1 MLLCAHKRCVH
12 QADTNEMTETWTW
25 KLSVFPSFAGL
36 LVVLPQSVSMLFS
49 RSFFLQSS
57 KTNEL
62 KLVESNIWS
71 SDYCNA
77 VYKQAEERIG
87 HRLKLSF
94 CEYALRGWVWELE
107 SQKEMKCVC
116 ILLVC
121 DIKLVYLFIY
131 LIVVS
136 KILHVCVDFATAKNE
151 NENERGKA
159 ESGVKRR
166 WTKLHVRRA
175 LPGINHLNASHLN
188 QSSKCLMPTSFSAPF
203 FSFSEIKMN
212 NDASEF
218 HAIFKKK
225 NEAKKWNGEERHE
238 NICRS
243 KVSKRSV
250 SMQLIKC

>member
-1 MLLCAHKRCVH
+1 MQFINKRRKES
-12 QADTNEMTETWTW
+12 AIALNY
-25 KLSVFPSFAGL
+25 LSVN
-36 LVVLPQSVSMLFS
+36 MLCVD
-49 RSFFLQSS
+49 
-57 KTNEL
+57 E
-62 KLVESNIWS
+62 
-71 SDYCNA
+71 
-77 VYKQAEERIG
+77 
-87 HRLKLSF
+87 
-94 CEYALRGWVWELE
+94 CENWNRKKRW
-107 SQKEMKCVC
+107 KMKWIVGNVC
-116 ILLVC
+116 ILMVC
-121 DIKLVYLFIY
+121 DIKLLYLFIY

-243 KVSKRSV
+243 KVSKWSV